1 MCMKTRIRKPEQE
14 TTDQGREAIEVAY
27 TKTLPLPRKATA
39 FRELNGRNSH
49 ILLGSL
55 GWRGWRG

>member
-14 TTDQGREAIEVAY
+14 TADQGREAIEVAY
-27 TKTLPLPRKATA
+27 TKKTTT
-39 FRELNGRNSH
+39 FRELNGRNNH

-55 GWRGWRG
+55 GWRG